1 MISFCKLK
9 VADIL
14 YNNCTFRT
22 KNYDSQIQ
30 GAEELVLKMRT
41 LNLKN
46 DAYIIYY
53 ININIYLP
61 FSTLNSRRVDW
72 FLALITGSPSRFPIS
87 TFCGFWSKKKKKNQ
101 MPYDLFPVQATF
113 IP

>member
-61 FSTLNSRRVDW
+61 FSTLNSRRVD
-72 FLALITGSPSRFPIS
+72 
-87 TFCGFWSKKKKKNQ
+87 
-101 MPYDLFPVQATF
+101 
-113 IP
+113 